1 MVPTVTKD
9 LVSLYADSDAMRL
22 AELVRAKEVTPAE
35 LVETAISIIEE
46 IDPKLNAV
54 VIRSFEIGREA
65 AASDLSGPFA
75 GVPFLLKNIGSQ
87 WKGTR
92 VDGGMEYLKDYVC
105 SYDSTLSARIKAAG
119 FALLGRTNSPEGGWC
134 ITTEPRFYGN
144 TVNPWNPER
153 TAGGSSGGAAAA
165 VASGMVPLAEASDGG
180 GSIRIPASYCGLFG
194 IKPTFGRVPHA
205 PHAGPFS
212 TLVCSGPIARRVADA
227 AAMLDELAR
236 PDARDW
242 YALPY
247 DGDSFGRDLDKG
259 VKGLRIAVSL
269 NFGEAKVDPEVAALI
284 SNAAKQ
290 FEALGAKVE
299 QVGAVVPALRP
310 TFEKYWLAGFG
321 YILAQIP
328 ADKHALLDP
337 HFLPLAQQGLSI
349 TKEEYFAGHMAR
361 VELGTRLERFFTD
374 WDLLLMP
381 TMPVPPP
388 LASTAY
394 HVQGNDRWEHATPF
408 TVPFN
413 YTGQPAASI
422 PCGISKAG
430 LPVGLQIVGP
440 RFSERLILQ
449 ASAAYEAANPM
460 KWPQPIVDGSL
471 GP

>member
-1 MVPTVTKD
+1 MKE
-9 LVSLYADSDAMRL
+9 LAYKSAFELQALYR
-22 AELVRAKEVTPAE
+22 AEKLSP
-35 LVETAISIIEE
+35 VETTKAALAR
-46 IDPKLNAV
+46 IDKVNPKINAFMAVDAERALLAAQRSERRWRLHEPLSPLDGQPVTIKDTLNLRDHPTRSGSRTTSETAV
-54 VIRSFEIGREA
+54 LEDSPEA
-65 AASDLSGPFA
+65 ARLKEA
-75 GVPFLLKNIGSQ
+75 GAIILGKTTTPEFG
-87 WKGTR
+87 WKGMTDGPLFGVTR
-92 VDGGMEYLKDYVC
+92 
-105 SYDSTLSARIKAAG
+105 
-119 FALLGRTNSPEGGWC
+119 
-134 ITTEPRFYGN
+134 
-144 TVNPWNPER
+144 NPWNLER
-153 TAGGSSGGAAAA
+153 TPGGSSGGAAAA
-165 VASGMVPLAEASDGG
+165 LAAGIGTLAVGTDGG

-212 TLVCSGPIARRVADA
+212 TLVCSGPIARKVADA

-242 YALPY
+242 YSLPY

-259 VKGLRIAVSL
+259 VKGLRIALSL